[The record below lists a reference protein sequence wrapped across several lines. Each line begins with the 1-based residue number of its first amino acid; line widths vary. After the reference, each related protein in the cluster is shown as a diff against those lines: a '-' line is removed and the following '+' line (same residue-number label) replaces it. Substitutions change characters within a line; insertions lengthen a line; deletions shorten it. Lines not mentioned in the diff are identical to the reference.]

1 MSNNSQNNDIN
12 KEISIHQ
19 NPVVRWAFIIGG
31 FILVG
36 IGVLGM
42 FLPLL
47 PTTIFFILAAWC
59 FARSSEKFHFW
70 LHNNR
75 LFGKYL
81 RNYRIKKGMTVRDKV
96 FSISLLLTGVMVSIL
111 FLTDNLFVRILLGL
125 VAAGVTWH
133 LLAIKTISIEEN

>member
-1 MSNNSQNNDIN
+1 MPQNHPKNRIT
-12 KEISIHQ
+12 EEVTEHQ
-19 NPVVRWAFIIGG
+19 NPIVRWSLVIGG

-59 FARSSEKFHFW
+59 FARSSTKFHYW

-81 RNYRIKKGMTVRDKV
+81 TNYRSKGGMTIGSKV
-96 FSISLLLTGVMVSIL
+96 FSISLLLIGIVSSMI
-111 FLTDNLFVRILLGL
+111 FATHNLYVRILL
-125 VAAGVTWH
+125 AAIAIGVTWH
-133 LLAIKTISIEEN
+133 LLVIKTINEE